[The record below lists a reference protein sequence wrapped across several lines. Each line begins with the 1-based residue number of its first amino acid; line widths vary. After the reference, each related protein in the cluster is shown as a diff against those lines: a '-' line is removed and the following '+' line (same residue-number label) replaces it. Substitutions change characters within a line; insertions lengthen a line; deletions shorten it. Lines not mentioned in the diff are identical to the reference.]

1 MVTLMAEVWRG
12 KIACMDKK
20 FIDKQW
26 QHCYAEEAISDS
38 GEITIWALGGFVPED
53 DEEAAAGQLTQE
65 NRFKPSYAPP
75 GRKVRMASQVKQEN
89 EYRLALV
96 VKMNDFIRVLEETG
110 CTVKKAS
117 KVSGLNRRQAETLR
131 VRVSAFAAR
140 WKDVYDD
147 VTDELEEAG
156 LKRAIHGVEKTI
168 YYQGIG
174 CGKETVYS
182 DSLLS
187 MMLQSRKPDVYKN
200 RVGVD
205 QKVSGDPDN
214 PLVHEHSHRNLSREE
229 IIAELEK
236 RGLPTTL
243 YKDK

>member
-1 MVTLMAEVWRG
+1 
-12 KIACMDKK
+12 MDKK

-26 QHCYAEEAISDS
+26 QHCYAEEAINDA
-38 GEITIWALGGFVPED
+38 GEITMWALGGFVPED

-75 GRKVRMASQVKQEN
+75 GRKVKMESQIKQEN

-96 VKMNDFIRVLEETG
+96 IRMNEFIKALEETG
-110 CTVKKAS
+110 CTVKRAS
-117 KVSGLNRRQAETLR
+117 KLSGLNRRQADALR
-131 VRVSAFAAR
+131 VRVPAFAGR

-147 VTDELEEAG
+147 VTDDLEEAG
-156 LKRAIHGVEKTI
+156 LKRAINGVEKAV
-168 YYQGIG
+168 YYQGIE
-174 CGKETVYS
+174 CGRETVYS

-187 MMLQSRKPDVYKN
+187 MMLQSRKPEIYKN

-205 QKVSGDPDN
+205 QKVSGDPDH
-214 PLVHEHSHRNLSREE
+214 PLVHEHSHRNLSRDE

-236 RGLPTTL
+236 RGLPTSL